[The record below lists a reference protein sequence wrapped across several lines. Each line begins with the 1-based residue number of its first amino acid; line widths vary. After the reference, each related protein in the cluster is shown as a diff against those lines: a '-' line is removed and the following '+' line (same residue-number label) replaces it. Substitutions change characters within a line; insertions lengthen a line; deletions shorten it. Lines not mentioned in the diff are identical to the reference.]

1 MQITKLESISQEN
14 IIFDE
19 ARDFKVKES
28 KFKYQRIK
36 YRNGKE
42 GPLIFFS
49 VLVLMS
55 FLDIQYRSVY
65 GRKIV
70 NKIKMKN
77 HFLIQ

>member
-36 YRNGKE
+36 YQNGKE
-42 GPLIFFS
+42 GPLIFS
-49 VLVLMS
+49 SILVSMS
-55 FLDIQYRSVY
+55 LLDIQYRSVY
-65 GRKIV
+65 GRKMV
-70 NKIKMKN
+70 NKSR
-77 HFLIQ
+77 